1 MLIGKVCV
9 CTWRSSNIYFAVFA
23 ICSSS
28 IAQPFGV
35 YSLQQLG
42 NNLVPHVP
50 VSTDAS
56 SHGGLGVGVL
66 MN

>member
-1 MLIGKVCV
+1 M
-9 CTWRSSNIYFAVFA
+9 FAHGEALTFTLQILPYVA
-23 ICSSS
+23 TSSS
-28 IAQPFGV
+28 ALPFGV

-56 SHGGLGVGVL
+56 SHGGRGVNELVVSTL
-66 MN
+66 